1 VGELSWVEEGSS
13 LKMGHEQAQAHER
26 GQCVQEGSGNQQTW
40 DALVAMIS
48 GLEALG

>member
-1 VGELSWVEEGSS
+1 MEEESS
-13 LKMGHEQAQAHER
+13 LKMGHEQARARER

-40 DALVAMIS
+40 DALAAMIS